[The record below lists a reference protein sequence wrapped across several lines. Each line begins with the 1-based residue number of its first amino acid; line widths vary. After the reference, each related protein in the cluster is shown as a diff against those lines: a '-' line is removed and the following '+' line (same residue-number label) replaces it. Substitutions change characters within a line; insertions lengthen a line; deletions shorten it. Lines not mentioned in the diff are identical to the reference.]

1 MNVSRTSTKIMPNDL
16 ERKMIYDTYDLLLAG
31 KSEADLIDYI
41 NNYEDNHIGQAVKR
55 IVKLNISK
63 HFANKNPPHRVE
75 PIARDEK
82 NYSEPIIS

>member
-1 MNVSRTSTKIMPNDL
+1 MSLNVSRTSTKIMPNDL

-31 KSEADLIDYI
+31 KSEAALIDYV

-63 HFANKNPPHRVE
+63 HFENKIPRIGGNR
-75 PIARDEK
+75 
-82 NYSEPIIS
+82 